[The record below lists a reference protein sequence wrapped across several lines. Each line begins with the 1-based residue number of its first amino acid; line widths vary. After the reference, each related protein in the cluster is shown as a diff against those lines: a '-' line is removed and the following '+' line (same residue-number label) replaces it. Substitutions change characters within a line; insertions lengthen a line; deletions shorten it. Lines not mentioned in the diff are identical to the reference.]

1 MIPPTTSSPA
11 GAVRSSCPARA
22 VSIAF
27 LALILAGTSSAVGA
41 EPADSPLRAGA
52 WALEFE
58 LDPEY
63 SYALG
68 FSGAATISAK
78 RMWTERTGLRFGAT
92 LGYVEE
98 DSDGESVSFE
108 STPTNPSGVG
118 LRAPSGEGR
127 ESHSYALFA
136 HLRRHHPVRERL
148 SIHWELGP
156 SFRYQEYESWYEN
169 HYSYGP
175 SYSYSREMSTR
186 RGVFLDARIGFEWLF
201 ARRLALGASYGA
213 YGGYQWGS
221 GTYTREARTDDGL
234 YSYSD
239 QDFQSLRRADFSTSR
254 ATVSFTAYL

>member
-1 MIPPTTSSPA
+1 MIP
-11 GAVRSSCPARA
+11 RHDARA
-22 VSIAF
+22 VRLLRA
-27 LALILAGTSSAVGA
+27 LAASLLLLLVAAADPTGSRAE
-41 EPADSPLRAGA
+41 EPAESPLRAGA

-58 LDPEY
+58 IDPDY
-63 SYALG
+63 SYGLG

-108 STPTNPSGVG
+108 STPTNPIGVG
-118 LRAPSGEGR
+118 FSAPSGEGR

-156 SFRYQEYESWYEN
+156 TFRYQQYESWYEN
-169 HYSYGP
+169 HYFYGP

-201 ARRLALGASYGA
+201 ARRLALGAAYGA

-221 GTYTREARTDDGL
+221 ATYTREARTDDGL

-239 QDFQSLRRADFSTSR
+239 QDFKSLRRADFSTSR